1 LSLPTRIEF
10 GSRSGAI
17 SARAAKAFGFKF
29 RNAFRLLSDDR
40 SARSDGPAGSLRALS
55 LGYVSLNRTRRLQ
68 IRSGIRRNHAALAPG
83 SYLRDSNFSRKFAR
97 RLTSFSARDKQT
109 GGNVPHF
116 KIGVS
121 IMRVDH
127 PQLNKRDRRAEP
139 SFWVEEP
146 TDDALSLLENAL
158 RGDEPALRRDER
170 RDEAHMLI
178 EENDRLREL
187 LSQLSDLIRKN
198 GVHQR

>member
-1 LSLPTRIEF
+1 
-10 GSRSGAI
+10 
-17 SARAAKAFGFKF
+17 
-29 RNAFRLLSDDR
+29 
-40 SARSDGPAGSLRALS
+40 
-55 LGYVSLNRTRRLQ
+55 
-68 IRSGIRRNHAALAPG
+68 
-83 SYLRDSNFSRKFAR
+83 
-97 RLTSFSARDKQT
+97 
-109 GGNVPHF
+109 
-116 KIGVS
+116 
-121 IMRVDH
+121 MRVDH

-146 TDDALSLLENAL
+146 TDDAFSLLENAL
-158 RGDEPALRRDER
+158 RGDEPAVRRDER

>member
-1 LSLPTRIEF
+1 
-10 GSRSGAI
+10 
-17 SARAAKAFGFKF
+17 
-29 RNAFRLLSDDR
+29 
-40 SARSDGPAGSLRALS
+40 
-55 LGYVSLNRTRRLQ
+55 
-68 IRSGIRRNHAALAPG
+68 
-83 SYLRDSNFSRKFAR
+83 
-97 RLTSFSARDKQT
+97 
-109 GGNVPHF
+109 
-116 KIGVS
+116 
-121 IMRVDH
+121 MRVDH

-158 RGDEPALRRDER
+158 RGDEPALRRDE
-170 RDEAHMLI
+170 AHTLI